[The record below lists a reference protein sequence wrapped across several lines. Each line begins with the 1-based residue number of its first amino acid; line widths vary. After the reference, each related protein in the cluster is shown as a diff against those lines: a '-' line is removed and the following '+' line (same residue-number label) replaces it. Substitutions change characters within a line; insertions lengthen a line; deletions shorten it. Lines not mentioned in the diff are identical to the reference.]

1 MNVIE
6 ELKNVVDKLDIL
18 DEYSSTLNEE
28 LSKVD
33 CKMQDLLHYIEF
45 NKISVKW
52 CYRMMKEMKNL
63 REQRR
68 KIKNDMELLSKYTEQ
83 KNKLL
88 SSDNRKFFMAEIYKK
103 DKLINQP
110 YRNRE
115 YTEEDMQ
122 QIIKGN

>member
-6 ELKNVVDKLDIL
+6 ELKNVVYKLDIL

-52 CYRMMKEMKNL
+52 CYRMIKEMKNL

-88 SSDNRKFFMAEIYKK
+88 SLDNRKFFMAEIYKK